1 MIEELI
7 KLLRKAEGELE
18 DVLADLHHLR
28 AFVDRERVGEEDV
41 YILEVLDRIIDKVGV
56 CP

>member
-28 AFVDRERVGEEDV
+28 AFIQLDEEGDVD
-41 YILEVLDRIIDKVGV
+41 YILKVLDRIIDKVGV